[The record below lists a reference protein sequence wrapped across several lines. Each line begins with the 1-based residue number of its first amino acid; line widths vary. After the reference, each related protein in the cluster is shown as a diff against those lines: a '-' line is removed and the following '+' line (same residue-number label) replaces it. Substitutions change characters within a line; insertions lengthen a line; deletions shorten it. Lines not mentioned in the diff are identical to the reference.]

1 MAVFCSP
8 VLVDQVPQLPD
19 VRVPHTPWL
28 FSVPQYW
35 SIKYHSYLTFV
46 FLLWAL
52 VVAVIKNQRMVMHR
66 SSPFLVLYAQLL
78 VLLQFVYCLDLTD
91 QELPV
96 KINNF
101 DLRDVVY
108 KPPSFPCE
116 TLALQVGDGGG
127 GHASARGNGEG

>member
-1 MAVFCSP
+1 MGRF
-8 VLVDQVPQLPD
+8 VLL
-19 VRVPHTPWL
+19 
-28 FSVPQYW
+28 QYW

-52 VVAVIKNQRMVMHR
+52 VVAVINNQRMVMHR

-78 VLLQFVYCLDLTD
+78 VLLQFIYCLDLTD

-108 KPPSFPCE
+108 KPASFPCE
-116 TLALQVGDGGG
+116 TLSLQVCERMTSG
-127 GHASARGNGEG
+127 